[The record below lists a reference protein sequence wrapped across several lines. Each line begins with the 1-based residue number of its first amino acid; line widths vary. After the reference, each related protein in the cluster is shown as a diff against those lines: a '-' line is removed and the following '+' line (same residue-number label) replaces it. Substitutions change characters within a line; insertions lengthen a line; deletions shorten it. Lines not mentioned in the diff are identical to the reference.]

1 MVENSF
7 KRYIYVS
14 TENRP
19 IIEDVCKEKGIIL
32 TTRFL
37 NEYDLSKFMQTELR
51 NLNFVDYLMLDLKSF
66 IKMTKEDEIIRKLT
80 LIRKM
85 YNSRVIII
93 AEGYKQGNILLGKIF
108 NLGIYNIITATDDV
122 KFKEEFEKT
131 LTEDGMTFGNSI
143 KYKIDTQLLAVNQT
157 TKLVKENYIRVKQSV
172 NIGIAGVEK
181 HIGATTVAINLTK
194 YLSELPNIRACY
206 IENNNNDSLM
216 SIIEDE
222 ESVYSKDIRKITYQ
236 GIEMFLKPKTMS
248 DILACDYNFY
258 IYDYGA
264 LTEMSEEEKN
274 SFMTRD
280 LKILVAGN
288 KIWEIPSLIDAFQ
301 VIGEDPTTYL
311 LFNFVSNEEK
321 EGFRKSLGDYWS
333 NRCVYSELVFNPF
346 QIKNRE
352 FFAKVLK
359 PYLLENEIVEK
370 KNKFGLWRK
379 LKHEKKK

>member
-1 MVENSF
+1 MTENNF
-7 KRYIYVS
+7 KRYIYIS
-14 TENRP
+14 TENRA
-19 IIEDVCKEKGIIL
+19 IIEDICKEKGMIL
-32 TTRFL
+32 ATRFI
-37 NEYDLSKFMQTELR
+37 NEYDLSKFLQTELR
-51 NLNFVDYLMLDLKSF
+51 NINFIHYLILDLNSF
-66 IKMTKEDEIIRKLT
+66 TKLTKEDEIIKKLT

-122 KFKEEFEKT
+122 KFREEFEKT
-131 LTEDGMTFGNSI
+131 LSEDGMTFGNSI
-143 KYKIDTQLLAVNQT
+143 KYKIDSQVLAVNQN
-157 TKLVKENYIRVKQSV
+157 TKLVRENYIKVKQNV

-181 HIGATTVAINLTK
+181 HIGATTVAVNLTK

-206 IENNNNDSLM
+206 IENNSNDSLL

-222 ESVYSKDIRKITYQ
+222 ESIFAKDTRKITYQ

-288 KIWEIPSLIDAFQ
+288 KIWEVPNLINAFQ
-301 VIGEDPTTYL
+301 IIGEDPTTYL

-321 EGFRKSLGDYWS
+321 EEFRKSLGDYWS
-333 NRCVYSELVFNPF
+333 KRCMFSELVLNPF
-346 QIKNRE
+346 QVKNRD
-352 FFAKVLK
+352 FYAKVLK
-359 PYLLENEIVEK
+359 LYLLENEII
-370 KNKFGLWRK
+370 
-379 LKHEKKK
+379 EKKKKFKIWSKKRK

>member
-1 MVENSF
+1 MTENNF
-7 KRYIYVS
+7 KRYIYIS
-14 TENRP
+14 TENRA
-19 IIEDVCKEKGIIL
+19 IIEDICKEKGMIL
-32 TTRFL
+32 ATRFI
-37 NEYDLSKFMQTELR
+37 NEYDLSKFLQTELR
-51 NLNFVDYLMLDLKSF
+51 NINFIHYLILDLKSF
-66 IKMTKEDEIIRKLT
+66 TKLTKEDEIIKKLT

-93 AEGYKQGNILLGKIF
+93 AEGYKQGNLLLGKIF

-122 KFKEEFEKT
+122 KFREEFEKT
-131 LTEDGMTFGNSI
+131 LNEDGMTFGNSI
-143 KYKIDTQLLAVNQT
+143 KYKVDSQVLAINQN
-157 TKLVKENYIRVKQSV
+157 TKLVKENYIKVKQNV

-181 HIGATTVAINLTK
+181 HIGATTVAVNLTK

-206 IENNNNDSLM
+206 IENNSNDSLL

-222 ESVYSKDIRKITYQ
+222 ESIFEKDTRKITYQ
-236 GIEMFLKPKTMS
+236 GIEMFLRPKTMS

-288 KIWEIPSLIDAFQ
+288 KIWEIPKLIEAFQ

-321 EGFRKSLGDYWS
+321 EEFRKSLGDYWCK
-333 NRCVYSELVFNPF
+333 RAMFSELVLNPF
-346 QIKNRE
+346 QIKNRD
-352 FFAKVLK
+352 FYAKVLK

-370 KNKFGLWRK
+370 KKKFNFGR
-379 LKHEKKK
+379 KKKK